1 MDADQLQNRQQ
12 SLQLEVWVEILE
24 KFYTLVKYSYR
35 ID

>member
-12 SLQLEVWVEILE
+12 SLQLETWAEILE

-35 ID
+35 IG